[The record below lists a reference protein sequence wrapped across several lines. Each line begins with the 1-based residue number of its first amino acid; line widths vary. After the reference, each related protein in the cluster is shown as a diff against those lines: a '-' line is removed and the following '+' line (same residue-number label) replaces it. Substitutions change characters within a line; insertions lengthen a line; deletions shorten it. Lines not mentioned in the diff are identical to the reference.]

1 MITRKGM
8 AREDGSPKDVDRE
21 FVVLFSVINEN
32 QSPYLE
38 HNLKTHADHHEDL
51 PPVDTSD
58 ELFIESNLM
67 HSMNGYGL
75 VLPPPTTLYTLHF
88 TILTLHY
95 PLYTL
100 HSAHCTHIILGS
112 TLTHYSLLLALTHY
126 TLYILCSI
134 THDYGPCFVSHRF
147 SSAHSVW
154 KWPRFDLQNGRTG
167 EVN

>member
-1 MITRKGM
+1 MYIYVYPGLLGGMVITRKGM

-38 HNLKTHADHHEDL
+38 HNLKTHTDHHEDL

-75 VLPPPTTLYTLHF
+75 PPPPNLFWTLHF
-88 TILTLHY
+88 TLYALHF
-95 PLYTL
+95 TL
-100 HSAHCTHIILGS
+100 HSALYTKCFALHLHTTLPMSMCYTH
-112 TLTHYSLLLALTHY
+112 H
-126 TLYILCSI
+126 TLYTTIWTLLRLTSI
-134 THDYGPCFVSHRF
+134 FFFCTQCLEMG
-147 SSAHSVW
+147 
-154 KWPRFDLQNGRTG
+154 QI
-167 EVN
+167 